1 MLETWQV
8 YTGDVSDK
16 ALEFSLNLILI
27 SLSGR
32 AATMG
37 PPVTGPRAPEGGPP
51 RGGSMPRP
59 GGPPAPRGGGPAGG
73 PNVRPG
79 MFV

>member
-1 MLETWQV
+1 
-8 YTGDVSDK
+8 
-16 ALEFSLNLILI
+16 
-27 SLSGR
+27 
-32 AATMG
+32 MG
-37 PPVTGPRAPEGGPP
+37 PSVTGPRAPEGGPP